1 MFRTPPRLLA
11 AATVALMAISGP
23 ALAETNDD
31 MSFSGMFKL
40 DRLDRNKDRMVSRA
54 EFLDQMGRV
63 WDMKAKEMKAK
74 RDLLTEQELQQVL
87 MYLRAGG

>member
-1 MFRTPPRLLA
+1 MPFIPPRLLA
-11 AATVALMAISGP
+11 AATVALMAISIP

>member
-1 MFRTPPRLLA
+1 MPRSSLRLLV
-11 AATVALMAISGP
+11 AATVALAAFSTP
-23 ALAETNDD
+23 VVAETNDD

-54 EFLDQMGRV
+54 EFLEQMGRM
-63 WDMKAKEMKAK
+63 WDMKMKEMKVK

-87 MYLRAGG
+87 MYMRAGG

>member
-1 MFRTPPRLLA
+1 MFRTPSRLLI
-11 AATVALMAISGP
+11 AATVALMASSAP
-23 ALAETNDD
+23 AWAETNDD

-54 EFLDQMGRV
+54 EFLEQMGRM
-63 WDMKAKEMKAK
+63 WDMKMKEMKVK

-87 MYLRAGG
+87 MYMRAGG